1 MDAEPGVAA
10 RVAGGERLPSVAP
23 QNGVAGLLPLDGRC
37 SQAPRVVAIT
47 DLKVWHEHVWQLQS
61 LVAPALRQRSERL
74 RDARERERRLL
85 AYALHR
91 LLVAKVLGR
100 ETARIEIGRM
110 SSGMPMV
117 AGLPNIATSLSHA
130 GDFVAFA
137 ISRDAG
143 MIGVDVEASDHAFL
157 LDGLADNMLHPRER
171 SDASPPN
178 VLLMD
183 AWVRKEAVLKAVGSG
198 LSIDMNTFA
207 SGQGCEVSG
216 LATANGLRAWSVRA
230 CGGRVVLGVAAPEPD
245 GLLVRFEP
253 GSVDVVSLRE
263 HVMRM

>member
-1 MDAEPGVAA
+1 MDAKRAVVVEVA
-10 RVAGGERLPSVAP
+10 ESQRLPVTASEDAVAS
-23 QNGVAGLLPLDGRC
+23 LLPLDGRC
-37 SQAPRVVAIT
+37 TQAPRVVAIT
-47 DLKVWHEHVWQLQS
+47 DLQVWHEHVWQLQS

-100 ETARIEIGRM
+100 DPARVEIGRM

-117 AGLPNIATSLSHA
+117 AGLPNIATSLAHA
-130 GDFVAFA
+130 GDLVAFA

-143 MIGVDVEASDHAFL
+143 MIGVDIETYDRVFL
-157 LDGLADNMLHPRER
+157 LDGLADSVLHPRER
-171 SDASPPN
+171 RDVS
-178 VLLMD
+178 LMD

-207 SGQGCEVSG
+207 SNHGSEVTG
-216 LATANGLRAWSVRA
+216 LAAAAGLHAWSVRA
-230 CGGRVVLGVAAPEPD
+230 CAGRAVLGVSAPAPE
-245 GLLVRFEP
+245 GVLVRFEP